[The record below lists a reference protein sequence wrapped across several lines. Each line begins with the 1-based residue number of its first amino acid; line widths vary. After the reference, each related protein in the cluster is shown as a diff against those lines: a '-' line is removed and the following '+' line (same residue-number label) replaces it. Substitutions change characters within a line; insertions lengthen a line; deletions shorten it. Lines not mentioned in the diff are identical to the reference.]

1 MAALSIAEFTAHCS
15 QIPPNLDQATVIAA
29 FQRACAPQPSIASA
43 TSGNVAELEDG
54 VDARCA
60 EISAVKLDSARED
73 VERKENKDGAD
84 SVEVNAS
91 IEEPVLADNAI
102 VSSTAAQS
110 SPVVGGEPEGNV
122 PAFGE
127 LHADSLIEF
136 ALVDDPAAPG
146 MSKGFG

>member
-15 QIPPNLDQATVIAA
+15 QIPPSLDQATVLAA
-29 FQRACAPQPSIASA
+29 FQRACASKPSIAPA
-43 TSGNVAELEDG
+43 TSGNGAELEDD

-73 VERKENKDGAD
+73 VERQENKDGAATFAG
-84 SVEVNAS
+84 NAS
-91 IEEPVLADNAI
+91 SEEPLLADSAI
-102 VSSTAAQS
+102 VSSTAAQP
-110 SPVVGGEPEGNV
+110 SPVVGGELEGGV